1 MVGHSPARD
10 FFLGGG
16 KKSCVW
22 VDRIK
27 AKPPDER
34 EKVNLNLTIAC
45 ASRSLSLCPPERF
58 VVVMAAVGTSS
69 GIHAFYSSK
78 IDELEAN
85 THRLGSFLPVM
96 SSCIFSV
103 MHSSLLLIPL
113 SLWNR
118 LLCTRTR
125 VCMSTDVSSMP
136 NDCSCIDAAYGAGG
150 RERENRESPAP

>member
-1 MVGHSPARD
+1 
-10 FFLGGG
+10 LGV

-22 VDRIK
+22 VPNLVTHRIK

-34 EKVNLNLTIAC
+34 KQKGQLNLTIAC

-103 MHSSLLLIPL
+103 MHSSLLLILIKFMEPL
-113 SLWNR
+113 ALHTHAR
-118 LLCTRTR
+118 LHVYGR
-125 VCMSTDVSSMP
+125 VKH
-136 NDCSCIDAAYGAGG
+136 GQ
-150 RERENRESPAP
+150 RLQLH